1 MCSFND
7 LGKVLLGLNSMYF
20 VFFTFMH
27 NLLALNHSFNF
38 FSSVFMSLYSWGI
51 FGDEAVTVVSSAKLR
66 IFKLVEFCI
75 SLT

>member
-1 MCSFND
+1 MGNI
-7 LGKVLLGLNSMYF
+7 LLGLNNMYF

-27 NLLALNHSFNF
+27 NLLALNHSFNLF
-38 FSSVFMSLYSWGI
+38 NSVFMSLYNWGI
-51 FGDEAVTVVSSAKLR
+51 FGDEAVIVVSSAKLK